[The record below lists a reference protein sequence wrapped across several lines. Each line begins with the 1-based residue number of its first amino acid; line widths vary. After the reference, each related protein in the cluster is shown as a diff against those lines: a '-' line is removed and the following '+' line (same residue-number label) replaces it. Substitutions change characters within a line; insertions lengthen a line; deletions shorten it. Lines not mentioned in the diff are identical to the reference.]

1 MYKSKIFAIH
11 EEIDRIRMVVRKLLY
26 IFLISDRSLGKNRE
40 VEDLNNVINSLDL
53 KNMFQTLYFT
63 ENNKKQNTKPQ

>member
-1 MYKSKIFAIH
+1 MTISQITNFYLGNIFAIH

-26 IFLISDRSLGKNRE
+26 FFFIISDRSIGKNRE

-53 KNMFQTLYFT
+53 KNVSNSVLHR
-63 ENNKKQNTKPQ
+63 E

>member
-1 MYKSKIFAIH
+1 
-11 EEIDRIRMVVRKLLY
+11 MVVRKLLY
-26 IFLISDRSLGKNRE
+26 FFKISDRAIGKNRK